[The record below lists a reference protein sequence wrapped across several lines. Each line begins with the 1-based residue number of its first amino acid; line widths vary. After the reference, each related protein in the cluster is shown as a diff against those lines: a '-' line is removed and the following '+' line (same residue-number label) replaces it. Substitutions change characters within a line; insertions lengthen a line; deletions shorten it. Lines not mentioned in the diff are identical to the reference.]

1 MNRKFTLIFSLLI
14 ALAVLMPAAV
24 IAAPPAQD
32 GGQDYTVQAN
42 DWLSKLADKFYGDIF
57 SYPAIVKAT
66 NEKALTDDSYAIITN
81 PDVIEVGQKLYIPAA
96 DEAAA
101 ILSAL
106 PSAKNATIT
115 VTDDLGR
122 EVNLPAAAERI
133 ISLAPSNTEILFAV
147 GAGDKVVGVTT
158 YCNYPE
164 AATTKDTIG
173 GFSPDTI
180 SVETIVALQP
190 DVVFSAGGLQMP
202 VIEALEKLNIPVVAL
217 DPATIDGIYSDIELV
232 GKITGNEDGAAAVVN
247 DMQTRIAAVTD
258 VVSQVPAEERP
269 TVFWETWDDPLMT
282 AGPTSFIGQMIE
294 AAGGVNIFGD
304 ITDQQYPVISAEEV
318 ISRNPQVI
326 MGSDS
331 HGDKLTVE
339 AMSARPGWDQIDAV
353 QNGRI
358 YLIQGDIASRAA
370 PRVADAIE
378 VMAKSLY
385 PDLFK

>member
-1 MNRKFTLIFSLLI
+1 MKRKFSIIFSLLI
-14 ALAVLMPAAV
+14 ALAALMPTAA

-57 SYPAIVKAT
+57 AYPAIVKAT
-66 NEKALTDDSYAIITN
+66 NDKALTDDSYAIITDPN
-81 PDVIEVGQKLYIPAA
+81 LIEVGQKLYIPDAE
-96 DEAAA
+96 EAAA

-122 EVNLPAAAERI
+122 EVNLPAAATRI
-133 ISLAPSNTEILFAV
+133 VSLAPSNTEILFAV

-164 AATTKDTIG
+164 AATTKETIG
-173 GFSPDTI
+173 GFSPKTI
-180 SVETIVALQP
+180 SVEKIVALQP

-217 DPATIDGIYSDIELV
+217 DPATIDGIYGDIELV
-232 GKITGNEDGAAAVVN
+232 GKITGNEDGAAAVVD
-247 DMQTRIAAVTD
+247 DMKTRIAAVTEK
-258 VVSQVPAEERP
+258 VSQVPESDRP

-294 AAGGVNIFGD
+294 TAGGVNIFAD
-304 ITDQQYPVISAEEV
+304 VEDQYPTVSAEEV
-318 ISRNPQVI
+318 IARNPQVI

-339 AMSARPGWDQIDAV
+339 AISARPGWANIAAV

-358 YLIQGDIASRAA
+358 YLVQGDIASRAG

-378 VMAKSLY
+378 FMAAALY
-385 PDLFK
+385 PDLFQ

>member
-1 MNRKFTLIFSLLI
+1 MKRKFSIIFSLLI
-14 ALAVLMPAAV
+14 ALAALMPTAA

-57 SYPAIVKAT
+57 AYPAIVKAT
-66 NEKALTDDSYAIITN
+66 NDKALTDDSYAIITD
-81 PDVIEVGQKLYIPAA
+81 PDLIEVGQKLYIPDAE
-96 DEAAA
+96 EAAA

-122 EVNLPAAAERI
+122 EVNLPATATRI
-133 ISLAPSNTEILFAV
+133 VSLAPSNTEILFAV

-164 AATTKDTIG
+164 AATTKETIG
-173 GFSPDTI
+173 GFSPKTI
-180 SVETIVALQP
+180 SVEKIVALQP

-217 DPATIDGIYSDIELV
+217 DPATIDDIYGDIGLV
-232 GKITGNEDGAAAVVN
+232 GKITGNEDGATAVVD
-247 DMQTRIAAVTD
+247 DMKTRIAAVTEK
-258 VVSQVPAEERP
+258 VSQVPESDRP
-269 TVFWETWDDPLMT
+269 TVFWETWDDPLMS

-294 AAGGVNIFGD
+294 TAGGVNIFAD
-304 ITDQQYPVISAEEV
+304 VEDQYPTVSAEEV
-318 ISRNPQVI
+318 IARNPQVI

-339 AMSARPGWDQIDAV
+339 AISARPGWSNIAAV

-358 YLIQGDIASRAA
+358 YLVQGDIASRAG

-378 VMAKSLY
+378 FMAAALY
-385 PDLFK
+385 PDLFQ